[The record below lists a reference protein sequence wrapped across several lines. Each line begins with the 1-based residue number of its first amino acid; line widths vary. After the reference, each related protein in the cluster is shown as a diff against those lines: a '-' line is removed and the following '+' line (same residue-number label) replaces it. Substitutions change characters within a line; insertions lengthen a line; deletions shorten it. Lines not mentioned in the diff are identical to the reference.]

1 MDDEDVALETIIE
14 QYSETDPAQID
25 FEEDPE
31 PEAMPLVSTDEA
43 IDMLEGLFLHEFQQE
58 DGVMEVLQ
66 VLQKHN
72 YLSGGRPVRLRR

>member
-43 IDMLEGLFLHEFQQE
+43 IDMLERLCNCMNFNRRRTGRY
-58 DGVMEVLQ
+58 GGA
-66 VLQKHN
+66 
-72 YLSGGRPVRLRR
+72 SGIAKAQAST